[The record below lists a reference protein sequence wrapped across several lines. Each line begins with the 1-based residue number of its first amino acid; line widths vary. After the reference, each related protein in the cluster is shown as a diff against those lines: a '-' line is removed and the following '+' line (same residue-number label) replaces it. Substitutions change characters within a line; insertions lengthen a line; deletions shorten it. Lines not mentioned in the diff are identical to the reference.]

1 MAEEEKPSEPMTDK
15 YELQKLK
22 VLSFSSVM
30 FLLVATKNPLVCYS
44 LHFSLNQRR
53 VLTCVGL
60 YILVSITTVSIG
72 QGFISTLI
80 VIKKNY

>member
-53 VLTCVGL
+53 VLTCL
-60 YILVSITTVSIG
+60 LVHTRFYNN
-72 QGFISTLI
+72 GFHRSGFHL
-80 VIKKNY
+80 NSHRY